1 MSETPK
7 PPREG
12 AQAHEGAKTTR
23 SYPEILQLNQ
33 ELLANLQGL
42 MTEHDQ
48 RKKELE
54 ELRFTHDQAQ
64 GEIARLREE
73 LDHANRRDA
82 ERHEQLRR
90 LEQERLD
97 QLGAMSAHLDALR
110 SAVDR
115 YLQQG
120 RKAA

>member
-1 MSETPK
+1 MDEK
-7 PPREG
+7 PPKSSRVDEPSSRSSHPY
-12 AQAHEGAKTTR
+12 AQ
-23 SYPEILQLNQ
+23 ILQLNQ
-33 ELLANLQGL
+33 ELVQNLQGL
-42 MTEHDQ
+42 VDEHEA

-54 ELRFTHDQAQ
+54 ELRFSHDQAQ
-64 GEIARLREE
+64 AEIARLQEE
-73 LDHANRRDA
+73 LRHANQRDA
-82 ERHEQLRR
+82 ERHEQLRQ
-90 LEQERLD
+90 LEQERVD

>member
-1 MSETPK
+1 MTESAKPSPK
-7 PPREG
+7 PN
-12 AQAHEGAKTTR
+12 R

-33 ELLANLQGL
+33 ELVQDLHGL
-42 MTEHDQ
+42 IEEHDA

-54 ELRFTHDQAQ
+54 ELKFAHDQAQ
-64 GEIARLREE
+64 ADISRLQEE
-73 LDHANRRDA
+73 LRHANQRDA

-90 LEQERLD
+90 LEQERVD
-97 QLGAMSAHLDALR
+97 QLGAMSAHLAAMR

>member
-1 MSETPK
+1 MSEQAPK
-7 PPREG
+7 PSRAGESVSKSNRPY
-12 AQAHEGAKTTR
+12 TD
-23 SYPEILQLNQ
+23 ILQLNQ
-33 ELLANLQGL
+33 ELVQSLQGL
-42 MTEHDQ
+42 VDEHEA
-48 RKKELE
+48 RKKEVD
-54 ELRFTHDQAQ
+54 ELRFAHDQAQ
-64 GEIARLREE
+64 GEITRLQEE
-73 LDHANRRDA
+73 LRHANQRDS

-90 LEQERLD
+90 LEQERVD

>member
-1 MSETPK
+1 MSENAK

-12 AQAHEGAKTTR
+12 AQAPKGAQPTR

-33 ELLANLQGL
+33 ELLNNLQGL
-42 MTEHDQ
+42 MSEHDE
-48 RKKELE
+48 RKKELDE
-54 ELRFTHDQAQ
+54 VRFAHDQAQ

-73 LDHANRRDA
+73 LEHANRRDA